1 MKLMHYGFGTEI
13 KTIMVTLVMRF
24 TLLGSLISVHQSS
37 QRGYIKHEYGFY
49 VKVILIIIS
58 SFSRDK

>member
-24 TLLGSLISVHQSS
+24 TLLGSQISVHES
-37 QRGYIKHEYGFY
+37 
-49 VKVILIIIS
+49 VKPEGVH
-58 SFSRDK
+58 KT